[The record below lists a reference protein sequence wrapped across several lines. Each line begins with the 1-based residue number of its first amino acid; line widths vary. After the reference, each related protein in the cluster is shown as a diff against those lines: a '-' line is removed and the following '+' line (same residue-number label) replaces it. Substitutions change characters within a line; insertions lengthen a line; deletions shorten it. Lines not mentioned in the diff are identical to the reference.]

1 MLGVAVFIVLVFRV
15 FILEKIL
22 FTIVRFEVMNTKDR
36 GFFTELSFGKR
47 FWRLR
52 EDNDQV

>member
-1 MLGVAVFIVLVFRV
+1 MLGVAVFIVVFWV
-15 FILEKIL
+15 FIIEKTL

-36 GFFTELSFGKR
+36 SFFTELSFGKS